1 MRRGC
6 VCLLASVL
14 AVIIFSCT
22 YPMNIRATD
31 DLRLL
36 LNEKQTEILDEI
48 VQERAR
54 ISFEGLMFG
63 LLVALPFFLL
73 FRMCL
78 VASII
83 LFMSQGIYYHLK
95 PKNKWLLNHLDSKE
109 QIDGWLKVY
118 KKMKTSGVLTSS
130 AVTSVYLSILTL
142 FQE

>member
-14 AVIIFSCT
+14 AVTIFACT

-36 LNEKQTEILDEI
+36 LNQKQTEILDEI

-109 QIDGWLKVY
+109 QVNGWLKVY
-118 KKMKTSGVLTSS
+118 KKMQRLGILTSF
-130 AVTSVYLSILTL
+130 AVTSVYLSALTFFTL
-142 FQE
+142 